1 MKAFD
6 VRLPEAYRST
16 DFKTFE
22 GLSKIILSEAKFDI
36 DRLTRLNDSEHCP
49 EHLLSLLCN
58 KIGMPYFTNAI
69 PAVNRQILRCWRWM
83 IKNKGSQP
91 AIKLMSSLAMM
102 SFVENAEDISTII
115 YYTNTVDVYL
125 RTFKTLESGES
136 FENYTRIRNYIQI
149 FYETIPGF
157 TNSEIEDRILE
168 YINYVRPAS
177 WRVVFQPAVI
187 QREGGVGKGLVIDS
201 REQNITQTEEP
212 YTIGHAKIMEEPDE
226 NRRESG
232 VDFSEVWD
240 INNAEIQ
247 E

>member
-1 MKAFD
+1 M
-6 VRLPEAYRST
+6 
-16 DFKTFE
+16 
-22 GLSKIILSEAKFDI
+22 
-36 DRLTRLNDSEHCP
+36 
-49 EHLLSLLCN
+49 
-58 KIGMPYFTNAI
+58 
-69 PAVNRQILRCWRWM
+69 
-83 IKNKGSQP
+83 
-91 AIKLMSSLAMM
+91 
-102 SFVENAEDISTII
+102 
-115 YYTNTVDVYL
+115 YYTDTVDVYL
-125 RTFKTLESGES
+125 RTFKSIGSGEES
-136 FENYTRIRNYIQI
+136 FDYTRIRNYIQI
-149 FYETIPGF
+149 FYESIPGI